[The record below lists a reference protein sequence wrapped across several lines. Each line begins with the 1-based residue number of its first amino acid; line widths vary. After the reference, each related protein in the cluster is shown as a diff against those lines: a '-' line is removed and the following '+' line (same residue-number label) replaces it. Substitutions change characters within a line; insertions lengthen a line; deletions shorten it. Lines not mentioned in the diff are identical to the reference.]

1 MSDRL
6 FERPDPFLEPQ
17 TYGSAF
23 LSNWT
28 EGEWAELLRHTD
40 NHLAKAGETIVR
52 PGETDRLLY
61 IVIEGRVEILRPQ
74 GWFGRLTVIQECE
87 AGEMFGEQAFID
99 GRPRSA
105 IVRAAEAS
113 RLVTLSPEGFA
124 AFADRHPTLGRRFLV
139 DLARILSLRLRQSS
153 IALERA

>member
-17 TYGSAF
+17 AYGSAF

-28 EGEWAELLRHTD
+28 EGEWADLLQCTQNR
-40 NHLAKAGETIVR
+40 LVKARETIIR

-61 IVIEGRVEILRPQ
+61 IVIEGRVEVLRPQ
-74 GWFGRLTVIQECE
+74 GWFRRLTVIQECE

-105 IVRAAEAS
+105 IVRAVEAS
-113 RLVTLSPEGFA
+113 RLVALSPEAFA
-124 AFADRHPTLGRRFLV
+124 TFADRHPPLGRRFLV